1 MQIHWGRHKDYK
13 LYNRIQ
19 NIGLNVRK
27 FRKKQKLSQ
36 IELAVEVGID
46 RSYLSEIENGR
57 TNMSVGILDAIAD
70 ALKTDISEFFKNND

>member
-1 MQIHWGRHKDYK
+1 M
-13 LYNRIQ
+13 YNRIQ

-57 TNMSVGILDAIAD
+57 TNMSVGILYAIAD

>member
-1 MQIHWGRHKDYK
+1 MH
-13 LYNRIQ
+13 NRIQ
-19 NIGLNVRK
+19 NIGLNVKK
-27 FRKKQKLSQ
+27 FRKKKKLSQ

-57 TNMSVGILDAIAD
+57 TNMSVGILYAITD

>member
-1 MQIHWGRHKDYK
+1 M
-13 LYNRIQ
+13 YNRIQ

-36 IELAVEVGID
+36 AELAVEVGID

-57 TNMSVGILDAIAD
+57 TNMSVGILYAIAD